1 MDIHRYVYPARSTFF
16 GLVSEIEKM
25 QLDFGLVIEGKS
37 DDELPEQMLAGIRLA
52 HLKMTTAKDLE

>member
-1 MDIHRYVYPARSTFF
+1 VYPARSTFF